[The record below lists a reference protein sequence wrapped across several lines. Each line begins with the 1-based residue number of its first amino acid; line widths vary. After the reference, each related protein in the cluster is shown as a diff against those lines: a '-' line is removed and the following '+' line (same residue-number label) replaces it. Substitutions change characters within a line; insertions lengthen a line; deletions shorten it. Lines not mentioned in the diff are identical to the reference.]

1 VTPAPSAVVLLCGPR
16 AGGNSDTAG
25 LAFAEGLSRAGV
37 TAHVL
42 RLREY
47 DITPCRGCG
56 SCAKTPQHR
65 CPLSGSDDAEALFSS
80 IRQARILAFASPVY
94 FYHVP
99 AIFKAFIDRA
109 QRHYEV
115 RMAAESA
122 HSAQPAHA
130 SLPARVILV
139 AGRKTGER
147 LFEGTLLTLKYFLW
161 PFYFRPAEPCLLRGL
176 DAPGDLA
183 ADAVTLAQVTA
194 YGEAAAREA

>member
-1 VTPAPSAVVLLCGPR
+1 VTPAHSAVVLLCGPR

-25 LAFAEGLSRAGV
+25 LAFADGLARAGV
-37 TAHVL
+37 EARVI
-42 RLREY
+42 RLREQA
-47 DITPCRGCG
+47 ITPCRGCG

-65 CPLSGSDDAEALFSS
+65 CPLSDGDDVEALFSA
-80 IRQARILAFASPVY
+80 IMHARILAFASPVY

-99 AIFKAFIDRA
+99 ALFKALIDRA

-115 RMAAESA
+115 RMAAEPSHPA
-122 HSAQPAHA
+122 SPPRSAQV
-130 SLPARVILV
+130 LLV

-183 ADAVTLAQVTA
+183 ADAATLARVSA
-194 YGEAAAREA
+194 YGEAAASEA